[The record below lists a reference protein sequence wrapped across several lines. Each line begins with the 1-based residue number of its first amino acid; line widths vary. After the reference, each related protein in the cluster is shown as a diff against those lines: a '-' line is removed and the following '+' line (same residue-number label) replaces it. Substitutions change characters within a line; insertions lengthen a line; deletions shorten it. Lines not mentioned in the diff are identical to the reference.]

1 MKFYY
6 VYILRCTD
14 NSLYTGI
21 TNDLERRVNK
31 HNDEKVPDAYTFKRR
46 PVALEWF
53 QDFTEPNQA
62 LYFENKL
69 KRWSKAKKE
78 ALIKGDFN
86 MIETLAECRNATHY
100 KYKPK
105 PFDCAQ
111 GNKVKYT
118 QTITTKQ

>member
-1 MKFYY
+1 MFYY

-21 TNDLERRVNK
+21 TNDLERRVNE
-31 HNDEKVPDAYTFKRR
+31 HNDGKLPDAYTFKRR

-62 LYFENKL
+62 LYFEKKL

-86 MIETLAECRNATHY
+86 MIETLAECRNATHH
-100 KYKPK
+100 KYKP
-105 PFDCAQ
+105 
-111 GNKVKYT
+111 
-118 QTITTKQ
+118 